1 MYVILLNGPRNG
13 KCFNADKCT
22 VLHVRYNNNQAEY
35 VMNDVKLECVSE
47 EKDLGVNKAKFH
59 YAVWSQ
65 TGPRLAQT
73 C

>member
-1 MYVILLNGPRNG
+1 
-13 KCFNADKCT
+13 
-22 VLHVRYNNNQAEY
+22 
-35 VMNDVKLECVSE
+35 MNDVKLECVSE
-47 EKDLGVNKAKFH
+47 EKDLGVNKANFH